1 MSDNKQQTGVEWLL
15 EQFDRNKMVMYNE
28 LGERTK
34 VFTLINYEIIQQAKE
49 MQKQMTVKLY
59 NDYENYL
66 EEAFK
71 HQNGGQA
78 VILSFEEFYEQT
90 YGGGE

>member
-34 VFTLINYEIIQQAKE
+34 VFTLTNYEIIQQAKE
-49 MQKQMTVKLY
+49 IEKEQNKQSYFKGWHRDIGNRDEDFEQYY
-59 NDYENYL
+59 NE
-66 EEAFK
+66 
-71 HQNGGQA
+71 
-78 VILSFEEFYEQT
+78 T
-90 YGGGE
+90 YGGNK

>member
-1 MSDNKQQTGVEWLL
+1 MTNNKQQTAVEWFFF
-15 EQFDRNKMVMYNE
+15 ECGKYGDTAQIPDSVIDE
-28 LGERTK
+28 
-34 VFTLINYEIIQQAKE
+34 AKE
-49 MQKQMTVKLY
+49 MQKQRTVKLY

-78 VILSFEEFYEQT
+78 VTLSFEEFYEQT
-90 YGGGE
+90 YGGGEQ

>member
-1 MSDNKQQTGVEWLL
+1 MTNNKQQTAVDNL
-15 EQFDRNKMVMYNE
+15 YNE
-28 LGERTK
+28 MYK
-34 VFTLINYEIIQQAKE
+34 IIEFYAGDEQLAKCMVLRKLAKE
-49 MQKQMTVKLY
+49 MEKQITIKLY

-78 VILSFEEFYEQT
+78 VILSFQEFYEET
-90 YGGGE
+90 YGGNK

>member
-1 MSDNKQQTGVEWLL
+1 MTNNKEQTAVEWFFMTMNICGLL
-15 EQFDRNKMVMYNE
+15 PTEEIVEYYN
-28 LGERTK
+28 
-34 VFTLINYEIIQQAKE
+34 QAKA
-49 MQKQMTVKLY
+49 MQKQMTIKLY

-90 YGGGE
+90 YGGNK